1 MNSNPEAF
9 FPAQSMLLVAVLSV
23 RLARWNLDIISPSLP
38 LLGSLR
44 RFLLLS
50 AAGAL
55 DDEEFFIIEGS
66 V

>member
-1 MNSNPEAF
+1 MF
-9 FPAQSMLLVAVLSV
+9 LVAVSLSAV
-23 RLARWNLDIISPSLP
+23 RTLESAHYFYKCSII
-38 LLGSLR
+38 GSLR

-55 DDEEFFIIEGS
+55 DDEEFFVIEGS